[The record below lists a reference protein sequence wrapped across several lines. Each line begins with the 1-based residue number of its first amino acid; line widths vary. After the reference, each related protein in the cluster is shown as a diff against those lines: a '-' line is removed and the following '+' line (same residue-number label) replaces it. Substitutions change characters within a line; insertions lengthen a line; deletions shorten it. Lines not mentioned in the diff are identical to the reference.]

1 MKKLIFIVASM
12 ATSIICFPQS
22 VMQLEGTYAG
32 SEPSTFNE
40 TLNLSGE
47 NFETSGSITDAFDSK
62 DTSLD
67 KIDTS
72 ENLVHT
78 KTLKGSEKEPFRYGW
93 EFLKTADDGYALNME
108 TNGGLVQIC
117 HNGLS
122 IWVSINALP
131 AHIAHGDD
139 EGACG
144 NFFDTLIIIGGKV
157 DETASSD
164 GYVLNMETNGGL
176 VQICHNGLSIWVSI
190 NALPAHIAHGD
201 NEGACGNF
209 FDTLIIIGGKWDET
223 VSSDGYALNTETNGH
238 KVRICHNGIPI
249 WISMNA
255 LQTHI
260 DHGDTE
266 NCESTGP
273 IKGAFPK
280 YITDY
285 AKWDEIAS
293 SDGYLL
299 NTETN
304 GHKTAICH
312 NGQSIMVSITASKIH
327 LLHGDSPG
335 PCN

>member
-93 EFLKTADDGYALNME
+93 EFLKTADDGYA
-108 TNGGLVQIC
+108 
-117 HNGLS
+117 
-122 IWVSINALP
+122 
-131 AHIAHGDD
+131 
-139 EGACG
+139 
-144 NFFDTLIIIGGKV
+144 
-157 DETASSD
+157 
-164 GYVLNMETNGGL
+164 LNMETNGGL